1 MASNSMEESYSS
13 SSKFK
18 YEVVLDVLADGQY
31 RLVRYN
37 SPYKSS
43 EQELD
48 DINAMLTLP
57 GYSIVDLSK
66 CPQGRYSMH
75 AECIY
80 IPNSDRS
87 TYDQVF
93 RLIRLERI

>member
-13 SSKFK
+13 SIKFE

-37 SPYKSS
+37 SPYKNS

-48 DINAMLTLP
+48 DIQAMLSLP
-57 GYSIVDLSK
+57 GYQIINPADHPK
-66 CPQGRYSMH
+66 GRYSLH
-75 AECIY
+75 AECTY
-80 IPNSDRS
+80 VPNTDGT

-93 RLIRLERI
+93 RLITWELI